1 MKITMGNKICLVV
14 DSRSAEATEY
24 ESKIQRVSSTAA
36 QPFVGINFVD
46 GKCIGGRTMTDSEV
60 KNLVASVTKAGATI
74 EE

>member
-14 DSRSAEATEY
+14 GSRSAEAAEY
-24 ESKIQRVSSTAA
+24 ESKIQRVSSTGA

-46 GKCIGGRTMTDSEV
+46 GKCIGGRTMSDSEV
-60 KNLVASVTKAGATI
+60 KILVAAVTKAGATI